1 MKPFT
6 VQNNDMKVF
15 LTQLSHFADK
25 KQEPTI
31 VDACQSLLDFL
42 YPSESDDI
50 KGEFTGF
57 TENNIKFHDNE

>member
-25 KQEPTI
+25 KREPII

-42 YPSESDDI
+42 YPSEEEDV
-50 KGEFTGF
+50 KKAFTEFT
-57 TENNIKFHDNE
+57 NNSINFHDNE

>member
-25 KQEPTI
+25 KQEPFI

-50 KGEFTGF
+50 KGEFTVF
-57 TENNIKFHDNE
+57 TENNINFHDNE